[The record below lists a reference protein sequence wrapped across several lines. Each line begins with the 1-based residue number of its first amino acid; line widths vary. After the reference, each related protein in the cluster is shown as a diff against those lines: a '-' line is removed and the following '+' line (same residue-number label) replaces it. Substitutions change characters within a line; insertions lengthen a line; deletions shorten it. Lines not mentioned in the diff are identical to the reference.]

1 LKKNTPKEMI
11 SIDSHCELS
20 IYM

>member
-1 LKKNTPKEMI
+1 MI
-11 SIDSHCELS
+11 YKFSHCELS